1 MKQKKRHPLDLIML
15 LVFFIGI
22 LSLAYPF
29 VSDTLN
35 DYLDQQIIK
44 NYQKK
49 AKSEHASVIA
59 ELNKQMREAN
69 EKMASNEPKTEA
81 DPFSKKKKGKA
92 ELAEILYRSTHD
104 RCFDDPENQCQFT
117 NL

>member
-1 MKQKKRHPLDLIML
+1 ML

-69 EKMASNEPKTEA
+69 EKKWHQMNLRQKQTHFPR
-81 DPFSKKKKGKA
+81 KKRK
-92 ELAEILYRSTHD
+92 IRT
-104 RCFDDPENQCQFT
+104 R
-117 NL
+117 